1 MKTNIQSLMNK
12 ISEEEKKVS
21 NIAYVIKSHIVS
33 TSIQELDGRV
43 TITEDFKEDFQKEL
57 KELEEANEKV
67 CYYKRVLYEKNNSF
81 KLSDG
86 RTIQAA
92 IVENT
97 QLRSLK
103 QSYETFLPYKNRKS
117 RVSESHDAYFE
128 CRTINFNREEI
139 EEKIKKLEEKIQQ
152 TDFEISKLN
161 SKEFELD

>member
-12 ISEEEKKVS
+12 ISEEEKRIS
-21 NIAYVIKSHIVS
+21 HLSYVIKGHIVN
-33 TSIQELDGRV
+33 TTIKELDGRE
-43 TITEDFKEDFQKEL
+43 TITEDFKQDFQKEL
-57 KELEEANEKV
+57 KELEEATNKV
-67 CYYKRVLYEKNNSF
+67 CYYKAKLYEKNNSM

-97 QLRSLK
+97 QLRNLK
-103 QSYETFLPYKNRKS
+103 QSYEMLLPYKNRKS

-128 CRTINFNREEI
+128 CRSVNFDREEI
-139 EEKIKKLEEKIQQ
+139 EDKMKKLDEKIQQ

-161 SKEFELD
+161 SQEFELD